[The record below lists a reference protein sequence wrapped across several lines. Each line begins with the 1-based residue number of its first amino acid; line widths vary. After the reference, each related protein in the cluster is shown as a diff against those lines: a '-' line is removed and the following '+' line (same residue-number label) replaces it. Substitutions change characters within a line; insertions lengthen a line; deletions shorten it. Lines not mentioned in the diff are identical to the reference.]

1 MRLSSTTLGDFMAAS
16 SSLASSLTMGSG
28 VPAADIGR
36 YVDLYKMGKLP
47 VDRLLGQAFTLDQVN
62 EGFDH
67 LASGSGLRDCIVF
80 S

>member
-1 MRLSSTTLGDFMAAS
+1 
-16 SSLASSLTMGSG
+16 
-28 VPAADIGR
+28 
-36 YVDLYKMGKLP
+36 MGKLP